1 MTDKT
6 VRTPELDNVK
16 KATAM
21 MFAALV
27 DTLAGTDSPQ
37 AAQFTEALSKV
48 YAHIRD
54 DSADLNALELVSWTR
69 SMITGFDM
77 ANGQKTPLMKS
88 L

>member
-6 VRTPELDNVK
+6 IRTPELDNVK

-27 DTLAGTDSPQ
+27 DVIVGTDSPQ
-37 AAQFTEALSKV
+37 AERFAEALGKI

-54 DSADLNALELVSWTR
+54 DSDDLNALELVSWTR
-69 SMITGFDM
+69 SMITGFNM
-77 ANGQKTPLMKS
+77 EKGQQTPLMKS